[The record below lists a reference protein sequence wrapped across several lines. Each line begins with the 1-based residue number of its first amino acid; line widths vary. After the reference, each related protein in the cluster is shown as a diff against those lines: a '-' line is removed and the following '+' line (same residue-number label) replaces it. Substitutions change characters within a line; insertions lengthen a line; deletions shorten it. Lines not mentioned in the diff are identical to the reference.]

1 MSRFPMK
8 TRSRLLV
15 PKRCTISVSRPLKV
29 KLPLLSVRREV
40 VNLTVANLIPRFW
53 DVEQGEILIG
63 NVNVKDIAT
72 EQLMDLVS
80 FVFQDTFLF
89 YDTLYENIAVGSSKA
104 TQIRSIAAARATQCH
119 RLSRSCRTDTK
130 HVSEIKVFS
139 FPVVKHNESVWHGL
153 F

>member
-1 MSRFPMK
+1 M
-8 TRSRLLV
+8 
-15 PKRCTISVSRPLKV
+15 
-29 KLPLLSVRREV
+29 
-40 VNLTVANLIPRFW
+40 
-53 DVEQGEILIG
+53 EQGEILIG

-104 TQIRSIAAARATQCH
+104 TRDTVIAAARAAQCH
-119 RLSRSCRTDTK
+119 ECRTDTK